1 MACDLDNLIGKKIR
15 MVGLLVTIKYVK
27 TVKNEMMHF
36 ATFLDQTGEMFD
48 TTHFPDSLKKYP
60 FRGFGVY
67 LILGTVVEEFG
78 YASVEVEK
86 LAKLP
91 FKPDPRE

>member
-1 MACDLDNLIGKKIR
+1 MASSLNDLLGKKIR

-27 TVKNEMMHF
+27 TVKHEMMHF

-91 FKPDPRE
+91 FNPDPRE